1 MVGRNEDLV
10 AQIQQGK
17 NWLLEELWEN
27 NTGLINY
34 ISFRYMDGCG
44 CHYDENDLKQAGYLG
59 LHVAAMTY
67 SPDRGASF
75 ATHAFDHIRK
85 AMREAAGLRGKRDV
99 LLDAVSLDAPVGKE
113 GDNALV
119 QFQPSMQEPDKAEL
133 ENLQNIVREAV
144 AHIRE
149 DSIRDTIEA
158 VYWNGES
165 VTDFAARH
173 SICKQAASERLQKG
187 YAILRKN
194 KKIVSLALAQ
204 GYDIDYY
211 RRKTLSAFRTD
222 GTSSVEGAVIYQ
234 EKMKR
239 RREGLYKHLGNLLG
253 RGIDSLENGSKKT

>member
-1 MVGRNEDLV
+1 MGRNEDLV

-17 NWLLEELWEN
+17 NWLLEELWED

-34 ISFRYMDGCG
+34 ISLRYMNGCG

-85 AMREAAGLRGKRDV
+85 AMREVAGLRGKRDV
-99 LLDAVSLDAPVGKE
+99 LLDAVSLNAPIGKD
-113 GDNALV
+113 GDNALI
-119 QFQPSMQEPDKAEL
+119 QFQPSMQEPDMAEL
-133 ENLQNIVREAV
+133 ENLQTIVREAV

-158 VYWNGES
+158 VYWKGES
-165 VTDFAARH
+165 ITDFAANH

-187 YAILRKN
+187 YAILRRN

-204 GYDIDYY
+204 GYDIDYHKH
-211 RRKTLSAFRTD
+211 KTLGAFRTD
-222 GTSSVEGAVIYQ
+222 GVSSVESAVIYQ